1 VWHRLALA
9 AAAACLASGL
19 AGAEP
24 ARFAQPAAPPEEA
37 RRHVALEVL
46 VAHISDAP
54 GGIDPR
60 AGELDRKL
68 SAQFRYKSLRVL
80 DSRRLD
86 LPLQTIE
93 SLELPNGRRFQV
105 RPLQLSPRGVLL
117 ALTVQGTLRTDMRVP
132 NGHLVVIGAERFED
146 GKLVIS
152 LKPSW

>member
-1 VWHRLALA
+1 MVWRRLALA
-9 AAAACLASGL
+9 VAAACLVSG
-19 AGAEP
+19 P
-24 ARFAQPAAPPEEA
+24 VTAQPEA
-37 RRHVALEVL
+37 RKHVALEIL

-68 SAQFRYKSLRVL
+68 SAQFRYASLRVL
-80 DSRRLD
+80 DQRHLD

-93 SLELPNGRRFQV
+93 SLDLPNGRRFQV
-105 RPLQLSPRGVLL
+105 RPLQLSARGVLL

>member
-1 VWHRLALA
+1 VWRRLALA

-19 AGAEP
+19 AAAQP
-24 ARFAQPAAPPEEA
+24 ARFAQPAAPPEA
-37 RRHVALEVL
+37 RKQVALEVL

-60 AGELDRKL
+60 AGELDRQL
-68 SAQFRYKSLRVL
+68 SAQFRYTSLRVL
-80 DSRRLD
+80 DQRHLD

-93 SLELPNGRRFQV
+93 SLDLPNGRRFQV